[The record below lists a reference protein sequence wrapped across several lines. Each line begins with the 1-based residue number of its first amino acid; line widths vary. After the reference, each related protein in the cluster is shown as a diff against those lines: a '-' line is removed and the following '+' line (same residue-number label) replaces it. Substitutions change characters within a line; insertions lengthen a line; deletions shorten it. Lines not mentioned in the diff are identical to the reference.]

1 MGRDESEKFLRKKG
15 AAELITEIGRRTA
28 TFKVLVDAVSI
39 SSSTVS
45 ARLSEGVEKGV
56 YEVAHAPTEHG
67 TEKRYGLTI
76 LGRRVYDWA
85 ENTEYVRKV
94 RDLRRARHKRD
105 TAFEQ
110 MIGRVTRDM
119 EILKMV
125 ADSDPQQDLPPE
137 MPEGASI
144 VPKGPSEE
152 ELREARE
159 TRLEESLQPIEE
171 VEAGPETENDEE

>member
-1 MGRDESEKFLRKKG
+1 M
-15 AAELITEIGRRTA
+15 LI
-28 TFKVLVDAVSI
+28 DAVSI

-45 ARLSEGVEKGV
+45 ARLSEGVEKDV

-94 RDLRRARHKRD
+94 RDFHRARHKRD

-125 ADSDPQQDLPPE
+125 DDSNPQQDLPSE
-137 MPEGASI
+137 MPDGASI
-144 VPKGPSEE
+144 VPKESSEE
-152 ELREARE
+152 ELREARD
-159 TRLEESLQPIEE
+159 TRLEESLNPVQE
-171 VEAGPETENDEE
+171 VNSDTETEDKDE